1 MDTERIGAEEWGEL
15 QRNLEE
21 SIPVY
26 DRINRFA
33 TLGQVSKWRRMVRN
47 SLPQTGRILEIG
59 CGPGSF
65 AEDVVGRIWCD
76 STQFPRCS
84 GSPRPVSGRR
94 GQRGGTQ

>member
-33 TLGQVSKWRRMVRN
+33 TLGQVSKWR
-47 SLPQTGRILEIG
+47 I
-59 CGPGSF
+59 C
-65 AEDVVGRIWCD
+65 
-76 STQFPRCS
+76 
-84 GSPRPVSGRR
+84 
-94 GQRGGTQ
+94 

>member
-33 TLGQVSKWRRMVRN
+33 TLGQVSKWRGMVMDR
-47 SLPQTGRILEIG
+47 LPPTGRILEVG
-59 CGPGSF
+59 CGCLLYTSP
-65 AEDVVGRIWCD
+65 
-76 STQFPRCS
+76 
-84 GSPRPVSGRR
+84 SPRD
-94 GQRGGTQ
+94 